1 MEVSADLYGS
11 RHDGSAKMNVCLFV
25 VVAAVVIL
33 GSKYHNNVIIQES
46 VRFLPLIGFNLL
58 FVSINSLSFYF
69 GTKEV

>member
-33 GSKYHNNVIIQES
+33 GSKYHNNVYS
-46 VRFLPLIGFNLL
+46 RKCPFPSFNWL
-58 FVSINSLSFYF
+58 
-69 GTKEV
+69 

>member
-25 VVAAVVIL
+25 VVAVVIL
-33 GSKYHNNVIIQES
+33 GSKYHNNVYSTES
-46 VRFLPLIGFNLL
+46 VRFLRLIGFNLL